1 MRVLC
6 RHPIT
11 GSRGGGDSV
20 AGAMRPTLRGQSLG
34 PTAPSV
40 IQASD
45 VSVEHSRFIGRG
57 SRHRSYFL
65 SIMPPSIC
73 NTWPVVYVLVI
84 RKM

>member
-1 MRVLC
+1 MAIRRQPQCDLPSGC
-6 RHPIT
+6 
-11 GSRGGGDSV
+11 GSLN
-20 AGAMRPTLRGQSLG
+20 PN
-34 PTAPSV
+34 APSV
-40 IQASD
+40 IQANEA
-45 VSVEHSRFIGRG
+45 SVELSRFIGRG

>member
-1 MRVLC
+1 
-6 RHPIT
+6 
-11 GSRGGGDSV
+11 
-20 AGAMRPTLRGQSLG
+20 MRPALRCGSLS
-34 PTAPSV
+34 PNAPSV
-40 IQASD
+40 IQANEA
-45 VSVEHSRFIGRG
+45 SVKLSQFIGRG